1 VTATGVERGNALE
14 VRGARRRF
22 GSVEA
27 LAGVDL
33 SVGAGELVTLL
44 GPSGS
49 GKSTLLKIVAGYDAP
64 DGGSVHLG
72 GRAVTGLAPAKRNIG
87 MVFQNYALFPH
98 MSVEQN
104 IAFPLEMRRL
114 EARAIADK
122 VRWSLETVGL
132 AGYEARRPA
141 QLSGGQQQRVAL
153 ARAIVFEPR
162 LLLLDEPFG
171 ALDKKLREQMQL
183 EVKSIQRRLGLT
195 TIFVT
200 HDQEEALILSDRI
213 AVMDRGRIEQ
223 IDVPTEIYRRPA
235 NRFVAQFI
243 GDSNLFS
250 ATVLESGDG
259 HARLRTEQGP
269 ELLAAL
275 PRDRPAPGERVTLVL
290 RPERI
295 VRLAD
300 DEGAQN
306 RLGATV
312 RDAIYVGD
320 GVKYRLELAGGAL
333 ITAAWSGAEGV
344 LLEQGTRV
352 AIGIPPGA
360 LHWVEA

>member
-1 VTATGVERGNALE
+1 MTGESGGRRNALE

-27 LAGVDL
+27 LAGVEL
-33 SVGAGELVTLL
+33 VVGAGELVTLL

-49 GKSTLLKIVAGYDAP
+49 GKSTLLKLIAGYDVP
-64 DGGSVHLG
+64 DAGSVHLG
-72 GRAVTGLAPAKRNIG
+72 GRDVTGVAPAKRNIG

-98 MSVEQN
+98 MTVAEN

-114 EARAIADK
+114 DAGEIARK
-122 VRWSLETVGL
+122 VNWSLETVGL

-153 ARAIVFEPR
+153 ARAIVFEPN

-195 TIFVT
+195 TVFVT
-200 HDQEEALILSDRI
+200 HDQEEALVLSDRI

-243 GDSNLFS
+243 GDSNLFEAQVVDVQGGRVRFRTGAGPLLVAS
-250 ATVLESGDG
+250 LPSG
-259 HARLRTEQGP
+259 RS
-269 ELLAAL
+269 L
-275 PRDRPAPGERVTLVL
+275 PAGAVTLVL
-290 RPERI
+290 RPERV
-295 VRLAD
+295 VRVAP
-300 DEGAQN
+300 DEGAEN
-306 RLGATV
+306 RLSATV

-320 GVKYRLELAGGAL
+320 GVKYRLELSGGTAL
-333 ITAAWSGAEGV
+333 TAAWSGAEGS
-344 LLEQGTRV
+344 LLAAGTPV
-352 AIGIPPGA
+352 EIAIPPAA

>member
-1 VTATGVERGNALE
+1 VTTKGVGRGHALE
-14 VRGARRRF
+14 VRGAQRRF
-22 GSVEA
+22 GSVVA
-27 LAGVDL
+27 LAGIDIA
-33 SVGAGELVTLL
+33 VGAGELVTLL

-49 GKSTLLKIVAGYDAP
+49 GKSTLLKIIAGYDAP
-64 DGGSVHLG
+64 DAGSVHLG
-72 GRAVTGLAPAKRNIG
+72 AAEVTAVAPAKRNIG

-98 MSVEQN
+98 MTVAQN

-153 ARAIVFEPR
+153 ARAIVFEPG

-243 GDSNLFS
+243 GDSNLFA
-250 ATVLESGDG
+250 ATVLDTGDG

-269 ELLAAL
+269 ELVAAL
-275 PRDRPAPGERVTLVL
+275 PRRRAAAGDRVTLVL

-295 VRLAD
+295 VRLAE

-306 RLGATV
+306 RLAATV

-320 GVKYRLELAGGAL
+320 GVKYRLELANGAIL
-333 ITAAWSGAEGV
+333 TAAWSGAEGV